1 MMVKNAI
8 EGGNYNSDTFQNIS
22 SVVLLY
28 HKLKAT
34 VHVPGEMM
42 VAWVALEH

>member
-1 MMVKNAI
+1 MVKNAI

-22 SVVLLY
+22 SIVLLY
-28 HKLKAT
+28 HRLKAT
-34 VHVPGEMM
+34 VPGEMM